1 MATIGTERPVFP
13 PAQRGAGSTASAP
26 VSTVKILREAQAAFF
41 RPATHAATAPEQAP
55 EQTKAEAVRETLPV
69 QTAAAPDR
77 AMMRPGSY
85 LNILV

>member
-13 PAQRGAGSTASAP
+13 PAQRGAGGTASAP

-41 RPATHAATAPEQAP
+41 RQATHAATAPEQVP
-55 EQTKAEAVRETLPV
+55 EQAKGETVRDTMPIP
-69 QTAAAPDR
+69 TAAAPDR
-77 AMMRPGSY
+77 SMMRPGSY